1 MKIKRFSQVF
11 LLMMASGCG
20 TVMAASENAPEVF
33 ALQQTGKI
41 TVQGTVVDA
50 TGEPLIGVSILEMG
64 TTNGTITD
72 FDGKFTLSVSE
83 KSKLELSYIGY
94 KSQQLAPKADL
105 GVITLTEDTEVL
117 DEVVVTAL
125 GIKREKKALGYAMQE
140 VKGESLV
147 ASRETNIAN
156 ALSGKIAGVQI
167 TRSSNGAGGSSKIQ
181 LRGANS
187 VTGTNQPLIVVDGV
201 PMDNFTGSD
210 NADFYNPSLDM
221 GNGLSDINP
230 EDIESMSVL
239 KGASAAA
246 LYGSRA
252 GNGVILITTK
262 KGSKREGLGVTISA
276 SVSAETIFMKPDLQ
290 TSFGQ
295 GDNGIYN
302 GESNNSW
309 GPAMG
314 TEYDFNGQK
323 RTMQYY
329 DNIDAYFKTGTNFTE
344 SVSFQQQFNKSSIY
358 ASATRMDDANKI
370 PGSELSR
377 TNFTLRATS
386 TFGKDDRWNFD
397 GKIQYINNTA
407 NNRPLIGNNPQNTFL
422 SIYQLPSSIN
432 ILDYSNP
439 LREDGKMYWWSPGGM
454 NPYWLEKYNLN
465 EDSRSRFLMSVS
477 LKYKI
482 TDWLDAELRAGSD
495 MYNTESTRRTYAGSN
510 LRDGNSAYELGEE
523 KFYENNFSFLF
534 SAHKDNIIDKVG
546 VNATFGGNMMERK
559 NTGLKTEATKLTVP
573 NLFNLKNSSNAD
585 RNLEETYNHK
595 KINSLYATLGL
606 NYDGWIFL
614 DGTFRNDWSSSLSKN
629 NRSFAYPSVSLSWVI
644 TDMLNKMNKP
654 LPEWITYAKARAS
667 FAQVGN
673 DLDPYKLYNYFEIG
687 SDPDGNTTAKPGET
701 YYDENVKSELITS
714 WEAGLEMKFLNNRLG
729 FDLAWYKSNA
739 KNQLLAIPVNNLS
752 GYKYKMINAGNIQN
766 QGVELMVYA
775 RPVETAEFSWDTQIN
790 FSKNVNK
797 VLDLGGVSNYKLGGF
812 GDLAVYAVAGGN
824 YGEIYGT
831 KFVRVEDKE
840 SPYYGQ
846 LLLNESGLP
855 QGTSEPEKIGDQ
867 QPDCMLGWNNSFSYK
882 GFNLSFQIDGRI
894 GGDIYSYT
902 NFILQSNGRAEVTAP
917 NGRRDKFVVAGVIS
931 DGKGG
936 YIPNTIEVTPQQYW
950 KGIASGNNGIGEANI
965 YDGTNFRLRNIALNY
980 SFPREMLKKTCFQQV
995 KLGVSVNNVWMIYSD
1010 MHGLDPESV
1019 FITSSN
1025 ATGFE
1030 NGASPTSRTYLF
1042 NVTLGF

>member
-1 MKIKRFSQVF
+1 
-11 LLMMASGCG
+11 
-20 TVMAASENAPEVF
+20 
-33 ALQQTGKI
+33 
-41 TVQGTVVDA
+41 
-50 TGEPLIGVSILEMG
+50 
-64 TTNGTITD
+64 
-72 FDGKFTLSVSE
+72 
-83 KSKLELSYIGY
+83 
-94 KSQQLAPKADL
+94 
-105 GVITLTEDTEVL
+105 
-117 DEVVVTAL
+117 
-125 GIKREKKALGYAMQE
+125 
-140 VKGESLV
+140 
-147 ASRETNIAN
+147 
-156 ALSGKIAGVQI
+156 
-167 TRSSNGAGGSSKIQ
+167 
-181 LRGANS
+181 
-187 VTGTNQPLIVVDGV
+187 
-201 PMDNFTGSD
+201 
-210 NADFYNPSLDM
+210 
-221 GNGLSDINP
+221 
-230 EDIESMSVL
+230 
-239 KGASAAA
+239 
-246 LYGSRA
+246 
-252 GNGVILITTK
+252 
-262 KGSKREGLGVTISA
+262 
-276 SVSAETIFMKPDLQ
+276 
-290 TSFGQ
+290 
-295 GDNGIYN
+295 
-302 GESNNSW
+302 
-309 GPAMG
+309 
-314 TEYDFNGQK
+314 
-323 RTMQYY
+323 
-329 DNIDAYFKTGTNFTE
+329 
-344 SVSFQQQFNKSSIY
+344 
-358 ASATRMDDANKI
+358 
-370 PGSELSR
+370 
-377 TNFTLRATS
+377 
-386 TFGKDDRWNFD
+386 
-397 GKIQYINNTA
+397 
-407 NNRPLIGNNPQNTFL
+407 
-422 SIYQLPSSIN
+422 
-432 ILDYSNP
+432 
-439 LREDGKMYWWSPGGM
+439 
-454 NPYWLEKYNLN
+454 
-465 EDSRSRFLMSVS
+465 
-477 LKYKI
+477 
-482 TDWLDAELRAGSD
+482 
-495 MYNTESTRRTYAGSN
+495 
-510 LRDGNSAYELGEE
+510 
-523 KFYENNFSFLF
+523 
-534 SAHKDNIIDKVG
+534 
-546 VNATFGGNMMERK
+546 MERK

-573 NLFNLKNSSNAD
+573 NLFNLNNSSNAD
-585 RNLEETYNHK
+585 RSLTETYNHK

-654 LPEWITYAKARAS
+654 LPEWVTYAKARAS

-687 SDPDGNTTAKPGET
+687 SDPNGDTTAKPGET
-701 YYDENVKSELITS
+701 YFDENVKSELITS

-739 KNQLLAIPVNNLS
+739 KNQLLSIPVNNLS

-775 RPVETAEFSWDTQIN
+775 RPIETAEFSWDTQIN

-846 LLLNESGLP
+846 LILNESGLP

-936 YIPNTIEVTPQQYW
+936 YIPNTIEVTPQDYW